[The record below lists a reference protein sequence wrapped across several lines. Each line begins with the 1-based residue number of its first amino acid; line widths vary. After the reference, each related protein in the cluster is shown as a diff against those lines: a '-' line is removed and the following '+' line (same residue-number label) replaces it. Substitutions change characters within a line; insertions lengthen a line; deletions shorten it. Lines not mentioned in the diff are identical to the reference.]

1 MLAGLLR
8 ASIGAALLIPL
19 LLLARRRRLL
29 RPGMQYA
36 LWLVVALRLLLPVQI
51 GVPVPALLPQA
62 NATAAQTLP
71 TAQSVPAARVVRMAE
86 PGAAAQAGSAQ
97 AVRRMRVSGGQVA
110 LCVWLAGACA
120 AGAYAVWT
128 NAAFR
133 QNVRRRRVRG
143 LSPDERAMYVSLCA
157 RLGIGRAPEVDVC
170 EPLESCCLYGVLRP
184 RIAVNL
190 EGVRAENLEDV
201 LAHELCHLR
210 AGDPI
215 WSLLRTACLC
225 LYWFH
230 PLVWAGARAC
240 ARDGETAC
248 DARVVSGRDWDGQI
262 AYGRTLLRLA
272 RTQGRAP
279 ALLQATAMRLGRS
292 EVKERIETMLTFKR
306 YERWAAGLL
315 AALMLALGLATCA
328 VAEPTATEGE
338 AAAMEGETAGTE
350 VATAGEAKGTYDER
364 ARAALEQYLGV
375 TLPADCV
382 AEEVVVVPEL
392 EQVELTYGP
401 VGDEIYYVGFYEGE
415 LQRVNRAHTGIE
427 DFFEHEDATL
437 YWAAQWGEDWLTDD
451 IYWVESGLEITG
463 EAGERMRE
471 IEREAAAYAREHGLQ
486 CEAWTGWWETDAY
499 YTGGG
504 LATDVLL
511 IIRYPNGSGLDMNVM
526 GASVDVGY
534 SLYSKQ
540 IDYVAFIRLGNG

>member
-1 MLAGLLR
+1 M
-8 ASIGAALLIPL
+8 
-19 LLLARRRRLL
+19 
-29 RPGMQYA
+29 
-36 LWLVVALRLLLPVQI
+36 
-51 GVPVPALLPQA
+51 
-62 NATAAQTLP
+62 
-71 TAQSVPAARVVRMAE
+71 
-86 PGAAAQAGSAQ
+86 
-97 AVRRMRVSGGQVA
+97 
-110 LCVWLAGACA
+110 
-120 AGAYAVWT
+120 
-128 NAAFR
+128 
-133 QNVRRRRVRG
+133 
-143 LSPDERAMYVSLCA
+143 
-157 RLGIGRAPEVDVC
+157 
-170 EPLESCCLYGVLRP
+170 
-184 RIAVNL
+184 
-190 EGVRAENLEDV
+190 
-201 LAHELCHLR
+201 
-210 AGDPI
+210 
-215 WSLLRTACLC
+215 
-225 LYWFH
+225 
-230 PLVWAGARAC
+230 
-240 ARDGETAC
+240 
-248 DARVVSGRDWDGQI
+248 
-262 AYGRTLLRLA
+262 
-272 RTQGRAP
+272 
-279 ALLQATAMRLGRS
+279 
-292 EVKERIETMLTFKR
+292 
-306 YERWAAGLL
+306 
-315 AALMLALGLATCA
+315 
-328 VAEPTATEGE
+328 
-338 AAAMEGETAGTE
+338 
-350 VATAGEAKGTYDER
+350 
-364 ARAALEQYLGV
+364 

-471 IEREAAAYAREHGLQ
+471 IERETAAYAREHGLQ